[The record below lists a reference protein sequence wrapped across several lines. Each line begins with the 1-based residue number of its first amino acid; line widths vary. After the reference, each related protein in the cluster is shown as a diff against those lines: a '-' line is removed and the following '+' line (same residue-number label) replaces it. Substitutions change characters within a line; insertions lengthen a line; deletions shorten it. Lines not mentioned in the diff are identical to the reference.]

1 MLEPKSRLFHA
12 IVVMGL
18 GVTGCGSEGG
28 PLVDASVDA
37 KTEDAKANDAT
48 AVSDASD
55 ATFEFDV
62 SADAPNDA
70 PSDAN
75 TDPDACVHV
84 CFGQTVPCSF
94 PCYV

>member
-18 GVTGCGSEGG
+18 GVTACGSE
-28 PLVDASVDA
+28 PAPIVDASVDA
-37 KTEDAKANDAT
+37 KTQDAKGSDAA

-55 ATFEFDV
+55 AAADV
-62 SADAPNDA
+62 AADA
-70 PSDAN
+70 PSDAS
-75 TDPDACVHV
+75 TDPDACTHV

>member
-18 GVTGCGSEGG
+18 GVTGCGSE
-28 PLVDASVDA
+28 PAPVVDASLDTTQPDVNG
-37 KTEDAKANDAT
+37 NDTSVQFGDGAT
-48 AVSDASD
+48 
-55 ATFEFDV
+55 
-62 SADAPNDA
+62 DA

-75 TDPDACVHV
+75 SGADVPVGCPSACGGPCPCFWCPDA
-84 CFGQTVPCSF
+84 GPDAW